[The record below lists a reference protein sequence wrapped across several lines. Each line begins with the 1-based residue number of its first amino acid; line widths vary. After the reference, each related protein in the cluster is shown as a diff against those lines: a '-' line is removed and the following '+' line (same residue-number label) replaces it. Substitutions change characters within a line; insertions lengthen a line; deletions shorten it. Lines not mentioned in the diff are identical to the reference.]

1 MALWLPRDA
10 VRPVKWHAT
19 HKWPTWRMK
28 NLVSSSRGVFTG
40 CRIPPDP
47 VRKEWRNLVAFTL
60 TGRSTRYTL
69 DRILFIIIF
78 DYPQDRY
85 STKRIDDSFG
95 KIYKILSK
103 LETTHSPSSRSLLI
117 VTRGPPG
124 TWPPIRLDPVHS
136 TLLNTLSKK
145 DFHFTKLEWFARRS
159 SNMQLVA
166 SDLVAQLECAFCPR
180 EASFKAWKRFGN
192 DLRTWGTE
200 EGRSITSNSRSTY
213 RGQSNREFEIWLT
226 DCYRILI
233 IILLSFL
240 FFSFSLR
247 ARNKIDVITKESTV
261 LKKK

>member
-1 MALWLPRDA
+1 M
-10 VRPVKWHAT
+10 
-19 HKWPTWRMK
+19 
-28 NLVSSSRGVFTG
+28 
-40 CRIPPDP
+40 
-47 VRKEWRNLVAFTL
+47 
-60 TGRSTRYTL
+60 
-69 DRILFIIIF
+69 
-78 DYPQDRY
+78 
-85 STKRIDDSFG
+85 
-95 KIYKILSK
+95 IYEILSK
-103 LETTHSPSSRSLLI
+103 LETTHSPSSRSFLI

-213 RGQSNREFEIWLT
+213 RGQSNREFEIFN
-226 DCYRILI
+226 R
-233 IILLSFL
+233 LLSHIDYYIIV
-240 FFSFSLR
+240 FSFFFFLLTR
-247 ARNKIDVITKESTV
+247 T
-261 LKKK
+261 